1 MKIMN
6 LLLAAIFTFTLCL
19 SIMPGDVFA
28 KSEMSSVDKTTN
40 TAKTSIKKAGSSLPQ
55 DININT
61 ADKEQL
67 TQLPGIGP
75 KTADSILEYR
85 NTNGKFKSIDDLT
98 GVKGIGDKTLTKLKP
113 YLKKV

>member
-6 LLLAAIFTFTLCL
+6 LLLAAIFTLSLCL
-19 SIMPGDVFA
+19 PMIAENVYA
-28 KSEMSSVDKTTN
+28 KSDIN
-40 TAKTSIKKAGSSLPQ
+40 AGSSEVAIPQ

-61 ADKEQL
+61 ADKELL

-75 KTADSILEYR
+75 KTADSIIEYR
-85 NTNGKFKSIDDLT
+85 KTNGKFKSLDDLT
-98 GVKGIGDKTLTKLKP
+98 GVKGIGGKTLIKLKP